1 MEKNTGGYME
11 RVGRRLS
18 MVKVVVDLLNHELDV
33 AKNERTCNFDKERL
47 AATVNTLE
55 LFVEDL
61 DQFLRTPGG
70 SDDSKKV
77 VETPRAT
84 VSRLS

>member
-1 MEKNTGGYME
+1 MEKSSGGYME
-11 RVGRRLS
+11 KFGRRLS

-33 AKNERTCNFDKERL
+33 AKNERTVSFDKERL

-61 DQFLRTPGG
+61 DSVLRTPGG
-70 SDDSKKV
+70 SDEKKV
-77 VETPRAT
+77 VEAPRAT
-84 VSRLS
+84 VSRLN